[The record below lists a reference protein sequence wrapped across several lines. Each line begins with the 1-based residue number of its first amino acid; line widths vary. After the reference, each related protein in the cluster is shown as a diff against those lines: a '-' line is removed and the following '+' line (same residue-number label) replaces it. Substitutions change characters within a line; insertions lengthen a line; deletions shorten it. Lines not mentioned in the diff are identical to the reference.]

1 MYLLLL
7 ISFILRLWCF
17 IQKKISSYSDS
28 TYSLGLATL
37 PSSLLFL
44 PASPKFF
51 FLYFSLFACFPHLHD
66 SSCFSPSYMP
76 GWNKINS
83 MRWRYLSSCHFLY
96 LRFFLSVGML
106 PRNLV
111 IPWKTQVMACNSVIA
126 ISIIPHCFLN
136 LAISICSHI
145 KWNWWP
151 VWRPD
156 SGGCTLLTA
165 QHPSC
170 GGLNEGGNKVRTCWM
185 GMGQVGR
192 WGSRW

>member
-66 SSCFSPSYMP
+66 LSCFSPSYMP

-96 LRFFLSVGML
+96 LWFFLSVGML

-111 IPWKTQVMACNSVIA
+111 IPWKTQVMACNSVLA
-126 ISIIPHCFLN
+126 ISIIWTFFFVSLFDCFGLMSLSISTQEIIN
-136 LAISICSHI
+136 LWAKTVLFATLHLVSRI
-145 KWNWWP
+145 
-151 VWRPD
+151 V
-156 SGGCTLLTA
+156 SGT
-165 QHPSC
+165 
-170 GGLNEGGNKVRTCWM
+170 
-185 GMGQVGR
+185 
-192 WGSRW
+192 